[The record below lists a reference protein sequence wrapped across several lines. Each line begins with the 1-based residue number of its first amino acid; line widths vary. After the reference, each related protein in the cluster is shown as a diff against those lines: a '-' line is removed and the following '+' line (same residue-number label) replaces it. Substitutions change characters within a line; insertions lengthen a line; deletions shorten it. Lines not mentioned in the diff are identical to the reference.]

1 METNKL
7 FELLITINIGTLGLL
22 GTILYAFHS
31 YYDSLKGNLKLEIGD
46 TIHSFINEVFCRGIS
61 KEKNPYLMKEKYF
74 DSAYSGL
81 NYLLNETYYS
91 ETSDFPIKGSKK
103 FSIPE
108 ETILTDNFFDA
119 ICCLKAFFNN
129 YPFFNTE
136 QKKEIHS
143 NINIETKN
151 QVTLL
156 VNEIEKIEQI
166 YEENFQNTVSGLNI
180 KRLLDD
186 QKKANPTK
194 YFEYNPNDIIQKMF
208 KQTVLAKDSHL
219 KKALVFFRKLDY
231 LEEKSIT
238 KSELKVLSY
247 LSAYEVF
254 IGIVLPLALIYT
266 LPINSHSIHGIDVSI
281 LTGYLLVTISLIPYL
296 LFARKTLNT
305 IKATF
310 K

>member
-1 METNKL
+1 M
-7 FELLITINIGTLGLL
+7 
-22 GTILYAFHS
+22 
-31 YYDSLKGNLKLEIGD
+31 
-46 TIHSFINEVFCRGIS
+46 
-61 KEKNPYLMKEKYF
+61 KEKNF
-74 DSAYSGL
+74 DSAYSGF
-81 NYLLNETYYS
+81 NYLLNETYYM
-91 ETSDFPIKGSKK
+91 ETSDVLFKGSKR

-129 YPFFNTE
+129 YPFFNIE
-136 QKKEIHS
+136 QKKTIHS

-151 QVTLL
+151 QITLL
-156 VNEIEKIEQI
+156 INEIEQIESI
-166 YEENFQNTVSGLNI
+166 YEENFQSTVSGLNI
-180 KRLLDD
+180 KRLFSD
-186 QKKANPTK
+186 QKKENPVK
-194 YFEYNPNDIIQKMF
+194 HSQYNPNNTIEKMF
-208 KQTVLAKDSHL
+208 EQTVISKNSYL
-219 KKALVFFRKLDY
+219 KKALVYFRKLDY

-238 KSELKVLSY
+238 KNTLKVISY

-281 LTGYLLVTISLIPYL
+281 LTGYLLVTMSLFPYL
-296 LFARKTLNT
+296 LLARKTLNT